1 MKSTDYLVK
10 SIAGNGSFRAYAVN
24 ATHLVQTAHQM
35 HDTWS
40 ASSAAFGRS
49 LIGTLLLAS
58 AGLKNDAKMTVQI
71 QGDGPVG
78 GIVVEGN
85 AHGTVR
91 GYLQNP
97 HVSLP
102 PKKDGHID
110 VGTAV
115 GHHGTLTVTQMAPED
130 KTPYTGSV
138 ALVSGE
144 LGSDF
149 TYYLAK
155 SQQIPSAV
163 GLSVFVNP
171 DESIEVAGGFMI
183 QVLPGVSDDK
193 IAQVE
198 SAVKDLP
205 LVSELLKEGK
215 TPEDILR
222 QLFPGEN
229 NLQIL
234 DQMPVAYRC
243 NCSKERFAKDL
254 ATVNPDQL
262 KQIIDEDHHAEVRCQ
277 FCNRKYEF
285 NEAELTKIYN
295 QIKK

>member
-1 MKSTDYLVK
+1 MGSTDYLVK

-24 ATHLVQTAHQM
+24 ATQLVQAAHEK

-40 ASSAAFGRS
+40 ASSAAFGRA
-49 LIGTLLLAS
+49 LIGSLLLAS
-58 AGLKNDAKMTVQI
+58 AGLKGDAKMTVQI

-85 AHGTVR
+85 SHGTVR

-102 PKKDGHID
+102 AKKDGHID
-110 VGTAV
+110 VGRAV
-115 GHHGTLTVTQMAPED
+115 GHQGTLTVTQMAPED

-138 ALVSGE
+138 NLVSGE
-144 LGSDF
+144 LGDDF

-163 GLSVFVNP
+163 GLSVFVKP

-183 QVLPGVSDDK
+183 QVLPGASDEK
-193 IAQVE
+193 VAQVE

-205 LVSELLKEGK
+205 LVSELLKDGK
-215 TPEDILR
+215 TPEDILKK
-222 QLFPGEN
+222 LFPGKN
-229 NLQIL
+229 DLQIL
-234 DQMPVAYRC
+234 SRMPVSYHC
-243 NCSKERFAKDL
+243 GCSKERFAKDL
-254 ATVNPDQL
+254 ETVNPDQL
-262 KQIIDEDHHAEVRCQ
+262 KQIIDQDHHAEVRCQ
-277 FCNRKYEF
+277 FCNKKYEF
-285 NEAELTKIYN
+285 NEQELTNIYN
-295 QIKK
+295 KIKK